1 LAYSLSRLD
10 GKRCLITGGL
20 GFIGSNIAHKLVELG
35 AEVSIVD
42 ACLDP
47 YGWNPANIAEI
58 RDKVNFKKE
67 DIRHESA
74 MAKAV
79 KDQDFI
85 FNCAGQVSH
94 VDSMKEPFLDL
105 DINCRGNLVLLEAC
119 RKFNSNVKIVYAGTR
134 GQMGSLHYSPADEEH
149 PDNPTD
155 VYGADKLAAEKYHL
169 IYSSAFGMHATS
181 LRINNTYGERH
192 QMKHAKYGIMNWFI
206 RLALEEK
213 EIPVYG
219 DGEQTRDYNYI
230 ADVVDA
236 CILAAQSPKTD
247 GKYYLL
253 GSGSEIKFIDM
264 VKAVLAEAGTG
275 SYKLVPWPADR
286 KAIEVGNFFVSY
298 KKIQD
303 ELGWE
308 PKTSL
313 AEGLRNTVAFYKE
326 RMKDYW

>member
-1 LAYSLSRLD
+1 ME

-47 YGWNPANIAEI
+47 YGWNFANIKEIKDRVKFTKADI
-58 RDKVNFKKE
+58 RDEK
-67 DIRHESA
+67 A
-74 MAKAV
+74 MASAIKE
-79 KDQDFI
+79 QDLI

-94 VDSMKEPFLDL
+94 LDSMSNPFLDL
-105 DINCRGNLVLLEAC
+105 DINCRGNLTLLEAC
-119 RKFNSNVKIVYAGTR
+119 RRFSDKAKIIYAGTR

-155 VYGADKLAAEKYHL
+155 IYGADKWAAEKYHL
-169 IYSSAFGMHATS
+169 VYNSAYGLLATS

-192 QMKHAKYGIMNWFI
+192 QMRHAKYGILNWFI
-206 RLALEEK
+206 RLALEGK
-213 EIPVYG
+213 EIQVFG
-219 DGEQTRDYNYI
+219 DGSQTRDYNYI

-236 CILAAQSPKTD
+236 MLLAAQNEKTN

-253 GSGSEIKFIDM
+253 GSGKETKFIDM
-264 VKAVLAEAGTG
+264 VKAVIMAAGSG
-275 SYKLVPWPADR
+275 SYRLVPWPEER
-286 KAIEVGNFFVSY
+286 KAIEVGNFFVTY
-298 KKIQD
+298 KKIKE

-308 PKTSL
+308 PKTPL
-313 AEGLRNTVAFYKE
+313 EEGLRKTVAFYRERKKE
-326 RMKDYW
+326 YW

>member
-1 LAYSLSRLD
+1 MGYELTRMDA
-10 GKRCLITGGL
+10 KRCLVTGGL

-35 AEVSIVD
+35 AEVEVVD
-42 ACLDP
+42 ACIDP
-47 YGWNPANIAEI
+47 YGWNLANIKEIKDKVKFTKTDI
-58 RDKVNFKKE
+58 RDEK
-67 DIRHESA
+67 A
-74 MAKAV
+74 MGDAV
-79 KDQDFI
+79 KEKDFI
-85 FNCAGQVSH
+85 FNCAAQVSH

-119 RKFNSNVKIVYAGTR
+119 RKHAGNAKIVYAGTR

-155 VYGADKLAAEKYHL
+155 IYGANKWAAEKYHL
-169 IYSSAFGMHATS
+169 VYNSAFGLPATS

-206 RLALEEK
+206 RLALDNG

-219 DGEQTRDYNYI
+219 DGSQTRDYNYI

-236 CILAAQSPKTD
+236 CILAAQSPKTN

-253 GSGSEIKFIDM
+253 GSGNEIKFIDM
-264 VKAVLAEAGTG
+264 VKTVIAAAGSG
-275 SYKLVPWPADR
+275 SYKLIPWPADR

-298 KKIQD
+298 KKINA

-313 AEGLRNTVAFYKE
+313 DEGLRKTVAFYRARKA
-326 RMKDYW
+326 DYW

>member
-1 LAYSLSRLD
+1 MAYSLKGMS
-10 GKRCLITGGL
+10 GQRCLVTGGL
-20 GFIGSNIAHKLVELG
+20 GFIGSNIVHKLVELG
-35 AEVSIVD
+35 ASVSIID

-47 YGWNPANIAEI
+47 YGWNPANIKEVK
-58 RDKVNFKKE
+58 DKVQFTKA
-67 DIRHESA
+67 DIRNADA

-79 KDQDFI
+79 KDQDYI

-94 VDSMKEPFLDL
+94 VDSMKDPFLDL

-119 RKFNSNVKIVYAGTR
+119 RRFNDGVKIVYAGTR
-134 GQMGSLHYSPADEEH
+134 GQMGALHYSPADEEH

-155 VYGADKLAAEKYHL
+155 IYGANKWAAEKYHL
-169 IYSSAFGMHATS
+169 IYSSAYGMHATS

-206 RLALEEK
+206 RLAMEGK
-213 EIPVYG
+213 EIPIYG
-219 DGEQTRDYNYI
+219 DGSQTRDYNYI
-230 ADVVDA
+230 SDVVDA
-236 CILAAQSPKTD
+236 MILAAQSPKTD

-253 GSGSEIKFIDM
+253 GSGKEIRFIDM
-264 VKAVLAEAGTG
+264 VKAIIAAVGSG
-275 SYKLVPWPADR
+275 SYKFVPWPEDR

-298 KKIQD
+298 KRIKD

-313 AEGLRNTVAFYKE
+313 EEGLRRTIAFYRE
-326 RMKDYW
+326 RKNDYW